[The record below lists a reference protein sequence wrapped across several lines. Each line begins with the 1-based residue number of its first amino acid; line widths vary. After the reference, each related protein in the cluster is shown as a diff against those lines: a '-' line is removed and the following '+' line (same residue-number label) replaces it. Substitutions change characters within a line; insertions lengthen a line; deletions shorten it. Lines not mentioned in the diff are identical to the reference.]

1 MAAGKLRRPRFNP
14 IIVRELRV
22 RMRGARPYVILTI
35 FLLLLSLMG
44 YGVIQLMFQQ
54 SRMGSVMLSAQVGQA
69 LFNILSFGVLALV
82 VFLAPAMT
90 SSAISGE
97 REQMTYEMLLAT
109 PLPPTRILRGKLLAA
124 LSYLFVLIFATLPIF
139 SVVFMFGGVTV
150 PAMLKVL
157 ALLCLS
163 ALACGTVGLFC
174 SALFRRT
181 SRATIISYGLILL
194 LLATTILPAS
204 IWPQFSN
211 PPGQPVPPQWLYL
224 NPFSALVSMLIVV
237 PDMNSGPFFAA
248 AGALLGS
255 LPLMYLFSNGVVH
268 NGPMGAEVI
277 PIYRAS
283 LLYLP
288 LLTLLLYWFSV
299 HLVLPFGRWRP
310 QRADL
315 GFLLALLALL
325 ALLWFS
331 RAWWFVEPPPLM

>member
-1 MAAGKLRRPRFNP
+1 MAAGKLRRPQFNP

-22 RMRGARPYVILTI
+22 RMRGARPYLVLTV

-44 YGVIQLMFQQ
+44 YGVIQLMVQQ

-109 PLPPTRILRGKLLAA
+109 PLQPARILRGKLLAA
-124 LSYLFVLIFATLPIF
+124 LSYLFLLIFATLPIF

-150 PAMLKVL
+150 LALLNVL
-157 ALLCLS
+157 ALLTLS
-163 ALACGTVGLFC
+163 ALTFGTIGLFC

-181 SRATIISYGLILL
+181 ARATIISYGLILIM
-194 LLATTILPAS
+194 LAATILPAS
-204 IWPQFSN
+204 FWPQFSN
-211 PPGQPVPPQWLYL
+211 PPGQSVPPPWLYL
-224 NPFSALVSMLIVV
+224 NPFSALVSMLVVV
-237 PDMNSGPFFAA
+237 PSMNSGPFFAA
-248 AGALLGS
+248 AGDFLSA

-268 NGPMGAEVI
+268 YGPMGAEVI

-283 LLYLP
+283 LLFFP

-310 QRADL
+310 RRADF

-325 ALLWFS
+325 ALIWFS
-331 RAWWFVEPPPLM
+331 RDWWFVEPPPMV